1 MPAPVRTDGK
11 GVLMSERNLTVVET
25 PSTLATTDPFMRRL
39 GAERRIWLVEHS
51 HPGRIPELGVPG
63 VFLINYRELWTTT
76 EASAP
81 GQRPSRRVRDLR
93 KEKHH
98 GESTDTQ

>member
-1 MPAPVRTDGK
+1 VPAPVRTDGK
-11 GVLMSERNLTVVET
+11 GVLMAERNLTVVET

-63 VFLINYRELWTTT
+63 LFLIN
-76 EASAP
+76 
-81 GQRPSRRVRDLR
+81 
-93 KEKHH
+93 
-98 GESTDTQ
+98 

>member
-1 MPAPVRTDGK
+1 MA
-11 GVLMSERNLTVVET
+11 ERKLTVVKT

-63 VFLINYRELWTTT
+63 LFLIN
-76 EASAP
+76 
-81 GQRPSRRVRDLR
+81 
-93 KEKHH
+93 
-98 GESTDTQ
+98 